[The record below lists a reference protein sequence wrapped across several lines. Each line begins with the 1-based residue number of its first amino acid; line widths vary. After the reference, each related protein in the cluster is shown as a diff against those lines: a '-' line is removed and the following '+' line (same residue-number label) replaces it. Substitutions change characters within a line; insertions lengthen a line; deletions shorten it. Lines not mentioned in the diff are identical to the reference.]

1 MNKVC
6 CFFFYRC
13 VGLKLFLELGVFVL
27 ECSFWES
34 SMPLR
39 LFMCPNPLGV
49 SMKSFQTPTLKAFY
63 DFFKMGFQT
72 LQSHMYFSR
81 VESINTE
88 NLHVFQLFA
97 CSGFPKI
104 WTLFYSL

>member
-1 MNKVC
+1 
-6 CFFFYRC
+6 
-13 VGLKLFLELGVFVL
+13 
-27 ECSFWES
+27 
-34 SMPLR
+34 
-39 LFMCPNPLGV
+39 MCPNPLGV

-88 NLHVFQLFA
+88 NLMYFSCLLALV
-97 CSGFPKI
+97 FPKFGPCF
-104 WTLFYSL
+104 TAYKGVVESK

>member
-1 MNKVC
+1 MQFLRK
-6 CFFFYRC
+6 FYASE
-13 VGLKLFLELGVFVL
+13 VVYVSKPTWGKHEVISNSNA
-27 ECSFWES
+27 SF
-34 SMPLR
+34 
-39 LFMCPNPLGV
+39 
-49 SMKSFQTPTLKAFY
+49 KAFY

-97 CSGFPKI
+97 CSDFPKI
-104 WTLFYSL
+104 CTLFYSL